1 MIVVLFR
8 HGPAGTRD
16 AERWP
21 DDRRRPLSE
30 RGVNRTRAA
39 AWGLMRCVEGTPRIL
54 TSPLVRCASTADILR
69 ETFGLADA
77 PEELNALVPGG
88 PWRETLKRLQGFKAD
103 ETVIVVGHE
112 PDLGSFASVL
122 VFGAPAALSLKKAGG
137 CAVRFD
143 GLPKVGEG
151 ALQWLLPPRALRALG
166 RKKSRA

>member
-30 RGVNRTRAA
+30 RGVIRTRAA
-39 AWGLMRCVEGTPRIL
+39 AGGLTRCVEGTPRIL
-54 TSPLVRCASTADILR
+54 TSPLVRCASTADLLR

-77 PEELNALVPGG
+77 PETLAALAPGG
-88 PWRETLKRLQGFKAD
+88 AARDTLRRLTELRD
-103 ETVIVVGHE
+103 EDLVILVGHE
-112 PDLGSFASVL
+112 PDLGSFAGVL
-122 VFGAPAALSLKKAGG
+122 VFGAPTALPLKKAGA

-143 GLPKVGEG
+143 GAPKAGGGV
-151 ALQWLLPPRALRALG
+151 LQWLLPPRALRALG